1 MVYFH
6 LTGEKAKA
14 QCLWV
19 LAVSVVTRATA
30 SLFVVS
36 TNIRKRSSVSLLNLH
51 EPCVK
56 GFKWRDLRCPSWRRG
71 DYGPANQGSREGL
84 GMFKIENSFWWH
96 IICALTQSQPGP
108 AQGYLDGCLDTNSLR
123 HGESQ
128 TSFPKSR
135 DPLPQEIHK
144 SWSSRWG
151 LLQVR

>member
-56 GFKWRDLRCPSWRRG
+56 GFKWRDLRFPSWRRG

-84 GMFKIENSFWWH
+84 GMFKIENSFW
-96 IICALTQSQPGP
+96 
-108 AQGYLDGCLDTNSLR
+108 
-123 HGESQ
+123 
-128 TSFPKSR
+128 
-135 DPLPQEIHK
+135 
-144 SWSSRWG
+144 
-151 LLQVR
+151 